1 MDNKDERL
9 DGFDLEDILKEFS
22 GSGAAEEEL
31 LPREELEEVFAK
43 VEQEPASPEKEGS
56 TKGDTIRFER
66 LQVVK
71 PQEAPAEADAPPQAD
86 DSDVKTVSDATS
98 VFTPVAAEEEE
109 EDQTEEKTEEASDRQ
124 AEEPS
129 PEPVPSREAEKPL
142 PPPIPFDPR
151 AKLRE
156 LKKKLVAG
164 PERRYYEL
172 TEIGVG
178 KLQIAI
184 LVNLLIVA
192 ACGAVAF
199 FYAKEMIPESR
210 LRLVIFSQVLAM
222 MVSALLSCFCLMDGL
237 GDLFRGKF
245 TMNTMLFFT
254 LAACVADAVLCLQE
268 LRIPC
273 CAAFSLEATFALW
286 YRYEQRNTEMGQMD
300 TMRKA
305 SRLGGVFKVSD
316 YYDGRPGLLRGEGQ
330 IEDFMDNYSMTS
342 GPQRTQMIYTF
353 IAFLGCI
360 GIAVFAYL
368 RHGISMAMQIFSTA
382 LLVAT
387 PASFFVALSRPMAV
401 LERRLHMVGTV
412 LCGWQ
417 GVKKLC
423 GKAAFPLSDDDLFPS
438 GSIKLNGVKF
448 FGDRDPDQVVAYA
461 TALIRAAGDGLEPV
475 FNQMLKNRSG
485 ATYKAESV
493 REHAN
498 GGLGG
503 EVWGESVLMG
513 SSKLL
518 EEMGVEIPEGTAV
531 EQAVYCAIDGQLCA
545 VFAMTYSRMK
555 SSAAGIVSLCAHR
568 KLRPVL
574 TSSDFML
581 TDVFLKSK
589 FGVNTKR
596 IAFPPKEERL
606 ALAARVPGEEDH
618 ALALTTHDT
627 LSATAYA
634 VSGARALRSASIMG
648 LVIHILGG
656 VLGMLIMLALAYL
669 GSVQLLT
676 PLNILLYQLVWMIPG
691 LLITELTRTV

>member
-1 MDNKDERL
+1 MEHKDETIQ
-9 DGFDLEDILKEFS
+9 DFDLEDIMKEF
-22 GSGAAEEEL
+22 GDDRREESDEL
-31 LPREELEEVFAK
+31 LPREELEQVFAQ
-43 VEQEPASPEKEGS
+43 VAEDPPVQEEGPV
-56 TKGDTIRFER
+56 KGDTIRFER
-66 LQVVK
+66 LSVVK
-71 PQEAPAEADAPPQAD
+71 PAQEPEPAEEE
-86 DSDVKTVSDATS
+86 
-98 VFTPVAAEEEE
+98 AAEEAQEAEPVSDETVEFHPVEAAAEDPAAVELAEE
-109 EDQTEEKTEEASDRQ
+109 APEEPEAQPEEK
-124 AEEPS
+124 
-129 PEPVPSREAEKPL
+129 PEEKPV

-156 LKKKLVAG
+156 LKRKLVAG

-172 TEIGVG
+172 SEIGVG
-178 KLQIAI
+178 KLQLAI
-184 LVNLLIVA
+184 LVNLLVVA
-192 ACGAVAF
+192 GCAAVSVL
-199 FYAKEMIPESR
+199 YANDMLPENR

-222 MVSALLSCFCLMDGL
+222 MFSALLSCFCLLEGL

-245 TMNTMLFFT
+245 TLNTMLFFT
-254 LAACVADAVLCLQE
+254 LAACVADAIFCLQE

-286 YRYEQRNTEMGQMD
+286 QRYQRRNTEMGQMD

-305 SRLGGVFKVSD
+305 SRLGGIFKVSD
-316 YYDGRPGLLRGEGQ
+316 YYEGRPGLLRGEGQ
-330 IEDFMDNYSMTS
+330 VEDFMDHYNDTT
-342 GPQRTQMIYTF
+342 GPERAQMLYTF
-353 IAFLGCI
+353 LAFLSCI
-360 GIAVFAYL
+360 GIAVFAGL
-368 RHGISMAMQIFSTA
+368 LHGVSLAVQVCATA

-387 PASFFVALSRPMAV
+387 PASFFVSLTRPMAV

-423 GKAAFPLSDDDLFPS
+423 GKAAFPLSDDDLFPT

-461 TALIRAAGDGLEPV
+461 TALICAAGDGLEPV
-475 FNQMLKNRSG
+475 FTQLLKSRSG
-485 ATYKAESV
+485 ANYKAEAV
-493 REHAN
+493 REYPD

-513 SSKLL
+513 SSSFLKD
-518 EEMGVEIPEGTAV
+518 MGVEIPEGTMV
-531 EQAVYCAIDGQLCA
+531 NQAVYCAIDGQLSA
-545 VFAMTYSRMK
+545 VFAVTYARMK

-596 IAFPPKEERL
+596 IAFPAKEERQ
-606 ALAARVPGEEDH
+606 ALAARTPGEEDH
-618 ALALTTHDT
+618 ALALTTQDT

-634 VSGARALRSASIMG
+634 VTGARALRSACVMG

-656 VLGMLIMLALAYL
+656 VIGMLIMMALAYL

-676 PLNILLYQLVWMIPG
+676 PINVLLYQLVWMVPG

>member
-1 MDNKDERL
+1 MDHKEENIQD
-9 DGFDLEDILKEFS
+9 FDLEDILKEFS
-22 GSGAAEEEL
+22 EGEQPEEL
-31 LPREELEEVFAK
+31 LLQEELDQVFAQ
-43 VEQEPASPEKEGS
+43 VSEESAPAEEDSVP
-56 TKGDTIRFER
+56 KGDTIRFER
-66 LQVVK
+66 LHVVK
-71 PQEAPAEADAPPQAD
+71 HEEAPAEENAEAEQAD
-86 DSDVKTVSDATS
+86 ETQEEEADVPEAVEEA
-98 VFTPVAAEEEE
+98 PAEEAEE
-109 EDQTEEKTEEASDRQ
+109 TAEPEAKKDAEPVKEEK
-124 AEEPS
+124 
-129 PEPVPSREAEKPL
+129 PV

-151 AKLRE
+151 AKLRA
-156 LKKKLVAG
+156 LKRKLVEG

-172 TEIGVG
+172 SEIGVG

-184 LVNLLIVA
+184 FVNLLIVA
-192 ACGAVAF
+192 VCAAVTAL
-199 FYAKEMIPESR
+199 YANDMIPEGR
-210 LRLVIFSQVLAM
+210 LRLVIFTQVLAM
-222 MVSALLSCFCLMDGL
+222 MISALLSCFCLLDGL
-237 GDLFRGKF
+237 GDLFKAKF
-245 TMNTMLFFT
+245 TLNTMLFFT
-254 LAACVADAVLCLQE
+254 LAACVADAIFCLQE

-286 YRYEQRNTEMGQMD
+286 QRYQRRNTEMGMMD

-305 SRLGGVFKVSD
+305 SKLGGIFKVSD
-316 YYDGRPGLLRGEGQ
+316 YYEGNPGLLRGEGQ
-330 IEDFMDNYSMTS
+330 VEDFMDNYSKTS
-342 GPQRTQMIYTF
+342 TPERVQMIYTF
-353 IAFLGCI
+353 VSFLACIA
-360 GIAVFAYL
+360 IAVFAGI
-368 RHGISMAMQIFSTA
+368 RHGVSMGIQICATA

-387 PASFFVALSRPMAV
+387 PASFFVSLTRPMAV

-423 GKAAFPLSDDDLFPS
+423 GKASFPLFDRDLFPA

-475 FNQMLKNRSG
+475 FTQLLKSRSG
-485 ATYKAESV
+485 ATYNAEAV
-493 REHAN
+493 REYPD

-503 EVWGESVLMG
+503 EVWGESILMG
-513 SSKLL
+513 SSSFLQD
-518 EEMGVEIPEGTAV
+518 MGVEIPEGTMV
-531 EQAVYCAIDGQLCA
+531 NQAVYCSIDGQLSA
-545 VFAMTYSRMK
+545 VFAVTYARMK
-555 SSAAGIVSLCAHR
+555 SSAAGMVSLCAQR

-574 TSSDFML
+574 TSGDFML

-596 IAFPPKEERL
+596 IAFPSKDERL
-606 ALAARVPGEEDH
+606 LLAERTPGEEDH
-618 ALALTTHDT
+618 ALALTTQDT

-634 VSGARALRSASIMG
+634 VTGARALRSASTLG

-676 PLNILLYQLVWMIPG
+676 PVNVLLYQLVWMVPG